1 VKLTQG
7 RRRRWPSRR
16 RRRTSR
22 PPRRAGAA
30 RPQPPSRR
38 RRESEN
44 RENPSSSAA
53 RRLQSRP
60 PSLWPGTG
68 TGRAT
73 VRANKQRRAAPSLGG
88 AAAGS
93 PGLLRAEPAG
103 PPRPHAFPRR
113 RRLPAPIN
121 GAGPLPAG
129 AGPSVS
135 VRGGARLTSR
145 GGGGGERACCTS
157 AGAPGRGMKLGA
169 AAADRGSSMSWCVF
183 LLAPSLALALLALG
197 SHFSSRV
204 WGGSIVCFGFLF
216 LVALLCSPFYVFFLL
231 PGSRGRIIPS
241 TGGKTGIL
249 MLDCVFICIV
259 IRFDHE

>member
-1 VKLTQG
+1 MRWDVLRKSSCSLQEKLKIREKPGESKKKKKQEEEGGVKLTQG

-135 VRGGARLTSR
+135 VRGG
-145 GGGGGERACCTS
+145 RAS
-157 AGAPGRGMKLGA
+157 LHA
-169 AAADRGSSMSWCVF
+169 AAAASEPA
-183 LLAPSLALALLALG
+183 APVLG
-197 SHFSSRV
+197 LRV
-204 WGGSIVCFGFLF
+204 GG
-216 LVALLCSPFYVFFLL
+216 
-231 PGSRGRIIPS
+231 
-241 TGGKTGIL
+241 
-249 MLDCVFICIV
+249 
-259 IRFDHE
+259 

>member
-1 VKLTQG
+1 MRWDVLRKSSCSLQEKLKIREKPGESKKKKKQEEEGGVKLTQG

-204 WGGSIVCFGFLF
+204 WGCL
-216 LVALLCSPFYVFFLL
+216 
-231 PGSRGRIIPS
+231 
-241 TGGKTGIL
+241 
-249 MLDCVFICIV
+249 
-259 IRFDHE
+259 